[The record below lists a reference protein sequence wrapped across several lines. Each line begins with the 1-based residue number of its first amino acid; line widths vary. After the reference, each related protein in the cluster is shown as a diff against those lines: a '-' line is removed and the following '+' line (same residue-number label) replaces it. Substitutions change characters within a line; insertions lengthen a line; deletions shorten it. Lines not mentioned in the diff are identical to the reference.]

1 MQVLCVSTEEPDA
14 DLSCKICGHKYKLYF
29 ERNSAA
35 EQATAM
41 TMVVQT
47 LINHHALGKDGPVH
61 PEIPF
66 NVPEWSGSARWSA
79 AALLGGAPEW
89 SGQQGE
95 NELDGQ

>member
-1 MQVLCVSTEEPDA
+1 MQVLCVATEELEA
-14 DLSCKICGHKYKLYF
+14 DLTCKICGNKYKLYF
-29 ERNSAA
+29 ERSSAV

-47 LINHHALGKDGPVH
+47 LINHHASGQGHSVH

-66 NVPEWSGSARWSA
+66 NVPEWSGSPQWSG

-89 SGQQGE
+89 LHLQAEKFEGQ
-95 NELDGQ
+95 